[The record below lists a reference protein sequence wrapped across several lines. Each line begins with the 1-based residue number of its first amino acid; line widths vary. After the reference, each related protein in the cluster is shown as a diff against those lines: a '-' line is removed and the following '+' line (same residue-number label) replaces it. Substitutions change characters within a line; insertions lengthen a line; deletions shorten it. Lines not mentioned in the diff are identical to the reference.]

1 MKTTRVND
9 VELCYRDEGEG
20 QSLVFLH
27 AFPLDQ
33 TMWDDQVSHFSASYR
48 VITLDWRGFG
58 KSSLGEGPSTMA
70 AFASDLAG
78 LLDFLKIDKTMICG
92 LSMGGYAAMSFL
104 QQHADRVRALVLAD
118 TRATADT
125 DEGRQNRLKM
135 AAQAREEGPGAIAE
149 QMISRLFGSTSLNTR
164 ANVVERVR
172 AMILANRREG
182 IARALLGM
190 AERPDSTSVLS
201 GITSPVLVV
210 VGEEDTLT
218 PPAEAEAMCK
228 VIPGSEMATL
238 KGVGHLANLEDPQ
251 TFNTV
256 VSRFISLA
264 E

>member
-9 VELCYRDEGEG
+9 VELCYRDAGEG
-20 QSLVFLH
+20 QPIVFLH

-33 TMWDDQVSHFSASYR
+33 TMWDDQVSHFSSSYR

-70 AFASDLAG
+70 AFASDVAA
-78 LLDFLKIDKTMICG
+78 LLDFLKIDKATICG
-92 LSMGGYAAMSFL
+92 LSMGGYAAMSFVRE
-104 QQHADRVRALVLAD
+104 HADRVRALVLAD
-118 TRATADT
+118 TRAAADT

-135 AAQAREEGPGAIAE
+135 AALAREEGPAAIAE
-149 QMISRLFGSTSLNTR
+149 QMITKLLGATTLSTR

-182 IARALLGM
+182 IARALIGM

-201 GITSPVLVV
+201 GITFPVLIV

-218 PPAEAEAMCK
+218 PPAEAEVMC
-228 VIPGSEMATL
+228 VLG
-238 KGVGHLANLEDPQ
+238 DPPPQ
-251 TFNTV
+251 
-256 VSRFISLA
+256 S
-264 E
+264 

>member
-1 MKTTRVND
+1 MKTIRLDD
-9 VELCYRDEGEG
+9 VEICYRDEGSG
-20 QSLVFLH
+20 QPLVFLH

-70 AFASDLAG
+70 AFASDLTA
-78 LLDFLKIDKTMICG
+78 LLDFLRIESAVICG

-104 QQHADRVRALVLAD
+104 RNHSDRVRALVLAD
-118 TRATADT
+118 TRATADS
-125 DEGRQNRLKM
+125 DEGRENRLKM
-135 AAQAREEGPGAIAE
+135 AAVAREEGPGAIAD
-149 QMISRLFGSTSLNTR
+149 QMISRLLGSTTLSTR

-190 AERPDSTSVLS
+190 AERTDSTSVLA
-201 GITSPVLVV
+201 GVTCPVLVV

-218 PPAEAEAMCK
+218 PLAEAEAMSK
-228 VIPGSEMATL
+228 VIPRSEMAAL
-238 KGVGHLANLEDPQ
+238 KRVGHLANLEDPQ
-251 TFNTV
+251 PFNAV
-256 VSRFISLA
+256 ISRFLSSIG
-264 E
+264 